1 VAFAAAGDWNVNG
14 VVDFDDVLQFVSAN
28 LYDTGLPATWAD
40 GDFDYNGVVD
50 FDDVLASVS
59 AGLFDTGPYNTAPG
73 GLMLMGFGDNDPGLL
88 AGGFTAVPEPSTWV
102 LAMIGFGVAVKTL
115 RRRTP
120 SRASNAL

>member
-1 VAFAAAGDWNVNG
+1 VNG

-73 GLMLMGFGDNDPGLL
+73 GLALMGFGGDDPGLL
-88 AGGFTAVPEPSTWV
+88 DGGFTAVPEPATYV
-102 LAMIGFGVAVKTL
+102 LVAIGAACAAAWQ
-115 RRRTP
+115 RRRMI
-120 SRASNAL
+120 RCVRFEA